1 MTTVIGY
8 LPVLE
13 FSNGDGEDLLVAW
26 QIRYADVADFFDG
39 ATYKLNLANA
49 AGLSGIAFS
58 SESDVNQIQVTTIVD
73 PDDSTKTL
81 ANITLKAPW
90 RSLFGMA
97 GKRSGNLQ
105 IKRFNGAIHDL
116 ALVQGL
122 VAKRPTYSE
131 PLPQ

>member
-1 MTTVIGY
+1 MTTVVNY

-13 FSNGDGEDLLVAW
+13 FSNGNGEDLLVAW
-26 QIRYADVADFFDG
+26 QIRYADAADFFDG
-39 ATYKLNLANA
+39 ATYKLTLANV
-49 AGLSGIAFS
+49 SGTDGIEFS
-58 SESDVNQIQVTTIVD
+58 SESETNKIQVTTIED

-90 RSLFGMA
+90 RSMYGRN

-105 IKRFNGAIHDL
+105 IKRFSGAIHDL

-122 VAKRPTYSE
+122 VASRPTFSE
-131 PLPQ
+131 PLPT